1 MILSAKRNHF
11 EHGLDGRKTL
21 ELWGSGALHAHKTT
35 HTIPR

>member
-21 ELWGSGALHAHKTT
+21 ELCGSGALHAHKTT